1 MILQHEKESKNF
13 MTRNDGRQPNQ
24 LRPVKITPNF
34 LSHATGS
41 CLIEMGGTK
50 VICSAMVEESV
61 PGFLKGSGKGWLTA
75 EYSMLPGSSSQR
87 VHRERQKVC
96 GRTHEIQRLIGRSL
110 RTCIDLGQLGDRSI
124 LVDCDVVDADGGT
137 RTASIT
143 GAYVAVILAIKKIQL
158 KAPSLVPLVK
168 MGVAAVSVGMV
179 KGVPY
184 LDLNYEED
192 KDAEVD
198 MNIVRTS
205 SNRFIEVQGTAE
217 GVPFEDEA
225 LQSLIDLGK
234 KGIQELLEIQKRVLE
249 I

>member
-1 MILQHEKESKNF
+1 MN
-13 MTRNDGRQPNQ
+13 RNDGRQPNQ
-24 LRPVKITPNF
+24 LRPVKLTPNF

-75 EYSMLPGSSSQR
+75 EYSMLPASSSQR
-87 VHRERQKVC
+87 VQRERQKVG

-110 RTCIDLGQLGDRSI
+110 RTCIDLSQLGERSI

-143 GAYVAVILAIKKIQL
+143 GAYVAVMLALKKVQL
-158 KAPSLVPLVK
+158 KSPSLVPLVK
-168 MGVAAVSVGMV
+168 MGVAAVSVGIV
-179 KGVPY
+179 KGVPC

-217 GVPFEDEA
+217 GVPFDDEA
-225 LQSLIDLGK
+225 MQNLIALGK
-234 KGIQELLEIQKRVLE
+234 KGIQELLEIQKKVLE
-249 I
+249 A

>member
-1 MILQHEKESKNF
+1 MN
-13 MTRNDGRQPNQ
+13 RNDGRQPDQ
-24 LRPVKITPNF
+24 LRPVKIIPNY
-34 LSHATGS
+34 LTHATGS

-75 EYSMLPGSSSQR
+75 EYSMLPASSSQR
-87 VHRERQKVC
+87 IQRERQKVG

-110 RTCIDLGQLGDRSI
+110 RTCVDLGQLGERSI

-143 GAYVAVILAIKKIQL
+143 GAYVAVALAIKKIHE
-158 KAPSLVPLVK
+158 KTPRLVPLIK
-168 MGVAAVSVGMV
+168 TAVAAVSVGV
-179 KGVPY
+179 VNGVPC

-198 MNIVRTS
+198 MNIVRTGT
-205 SNRFIEVQGTAE
+205 NRFVEVQGTAE
-217 GVPFEDEA
+217 GVPFSDEA
-225 LQSLIDLGK
+225 LKSLIELGK
-234 KGIQELLEIQKRVLE
+234 KGVEELLTIQKRILE
-249 I
+249 V

>member
-1 MILQHEKESKNF
+1 MN
-13 MTRNDGRQPNQ
+13 RNDGRSPDQ

-61 PGFLKGSGKGWLTA
+61 PGFLKNSGKGWLTA
-75 EYSMLPGSSSQR
+75 EYSMLPASSSQR
-87 VHRERQKVC
+87 IQRERQKVG

-110 RTCIDLGQLGDRSI
+110 RTCVDLSQLGERSI

-143 GAYVAVILAIKKIQL
+143 GAYVAVMLALKKIQL
-158 KAPSLVPLVK
+158 KSPSLVPLVK
-168 MGVAAVSVGMV
+168 AGVAAVSVGIV
-179 KGVPY
+179 KGVPC

-205 SNRFIEVQGTAE
+205 SGRFIEIQGTAE
-217 GVPFEDEA
+217 GVPFDDEA
-225 LQSLIDLGK
+225 MNSLVMLGK
-234 KGIQELLEIQKRVLE
+234 KGVQELLELQKKALE
-249 I
+249 F

>member
-1 MILQHEKESKNF
+1 MN
-13 MTRNDGRQPNQ
+13 RNDGRQPNQ
-24 LRPVKITPNF
+24 LRPVKITTHY
-34 LSHATGS
+34 LTHATGS

-87 VHRERQKVC
+87 IQRERQKVG

-110 RTCIDLGQLGDRSI
+110 RTCIDLGQLGERSI

-143 GAYVAVILAIKKIQL
+143 GAYVAVVLAIKKIQQ
-158 KAPSLVPLVK
+158 KAPSLVPLIK
-168 MGVAAVSVGMV
+168 TGVAAVSVGIV
-179 KGVPY
+179 KGVPC

-198 MNIVRTS
+198 MNIVRTG
-205 SNRFIEVQGTAE
+205 SNRFVEVQGTAE
-217 GVPFEDEA
+217 GVPFEDSA
-225 LQSLIDLGK
+225 LNSLIELGK
-234 KGIQELLEIQKRVLE
+234 KGIQELLEIQKKVLE